1 MSIVTLT
8 TDFGNKDYSVA
19 AVKGAILSTFKN
31 PKIIDISHQIEPYN
45 VTQAAYVLKNA
56 YKNFPKGSI
65 HIVGVE
71 SERTPENGH
80 IAMYFDG
87 HYFIGADNGIFT
99 MIKGEIKADK
109 IVIINI
115 HNQNAITF
123 PALDTFIKVAAHL
136 SRNGSLEVIGKA
148 TNEIRELVELKPV
161 VNAKGD
167 QIVGSVIYVDNYGNV
182 ITNITRKLFNEVG
195 KSRKYTIFARN
206 VKFKKVY
213 ETYSDAIDFTI
224 PKEKREEDGKKIAL
238 FNDAE
243 HLELAIYKSNP
254 LSVGSAYNLFGLEYR
269 DSVTVKF
276 N

>member
-56 YKNFPKGSI
+56 YKNFPRGSI

-136 SRNGSLEVIGKA
+136 SRNGSLEIIGKA

-161 VNAKGD
+161 VNAKVD

-213 ETYSDAIDFTI
+213 ETYSDAIDFSI

>member
-71 SERTPENGH
+71 SERTPENSH
-80 IAMYFDG
+80 LAMYFDG

-161 VNAKGD
+161 VNAKVD

-195 KSRKYTIFARN
+195 KSRKYIIFARN

>member
-56 YKNFPKGSI
+56 YKNFPQGSI

-161 VNAKGD
+161 VNVKGD

>member
-56 YKNFPKGSI
+56 YKNFPRGSI

-115 HNQNAITF
+115 NNQNAISF

-161 VNAKGD
+161 VNAKVD

-195 KSRKYTIFARN
+195 KSRKYIIFARN

>member
-56 YKNFPKGSI
+56 YKNFPRGSI

-115 HNQNAITF
+115 NNQNAISF

-161 VNAKGD
+161 VNAKVD

-224 PKEKREEDGKKIAL
+224 PKERREEDGKKIAL

>member
-56 YKNFPKGSI
+56 YKNFPRGSI

-115 HNQNAITF
+115 NNQNAISF
-123 PALDTFIKVAAHL
+123 PALDTFVKVAAHL

-161 VNAKGD
+161 VNAKVD

>member
-19 AVKGAILSTFKN
+19 AVKVAILSTFKN

-56 YKNFPKGSI
+56 YKNFPQGSI

-161 VNAKGD
+161 VNAKVD

-213 ETYSDAIDFTI
+213 ETYSDAIDFSI

>member
-56 YKNFPKGSI
+56 YKNFPQGSI

-161 VNAKGD
+161 VNAKVD

-254 LSVGSAYNLFGLEYR
+254 QSVGSAYNLFGLEYR

>member
-56 YKNFPKGSI
+56 YKNFPRGSI

-115 HNQNAITF
+115 NNQNAISF

-161 VNAKGD
+161 VNAKVD

-213 ETYSDAIDFTI
+213 ETYSDAIDFSI

>member
-115 HNQNAITF
+115 NNQNAISF

-161 VNAKGD
+161 VNAKVD

>member
-56 YKNFPKGSI
+56 YKNFPQGSI

-115 HNQNAITF
+115 NNQNAISF
-123 PALDTFIKVAAHL
+123 PALDTFVKVAAHL

-161 VNAKGD
+161 VNAKVD

>member
-56 YKNFPKGSI
+56 YKNFPRGSI

-115 HNQNAITF
+115 NNQNAISF

-161 VNAKGD
+161 VNAKVD

-206 VKFKKVY
+206 VKFKKIY

>member
-56 YKNFPKGSI
+56 YKNFPQGSI
-65 HIVGVE
+65 HIIGVE

-161 VNAKGD
+161 VNAKVD

-213 ETYSDAIDFTI
+213 ETYSDAIDFSI